1 MVQDVK
7 HPECPLCKIPDSE
20 VLEEYARWKLVRT
33 KTMKGH
39 RERLMLLSKE
49 HLESVDEQ
57 SVGEAYLHLMRIGS
71 RFFSYV
77 KEWAIFEP
85 AYATVPDHWH
95 RIISD
100 LDKKAQDYQQ
110 ILNTPRT
117 IVSNNGGP
125 IYRVEPV
132 EKPAAERAA
141 V

>member
-1 MVQDVK
+1 MSQDGK
-7 HPECPLCKIPDSE
+7 QADCPLCNIPDKE

-49 HLESVDEQ
+49 HVKSLDEQ

-77 KEWAIFEP
+77 KQWAIFEP
-85 AYATVPDHWH
+85 AYATVQDHWH

-100 LDKKAQDYQQ
+100 LDSKAQDYEQ
-110 ILNTPRT
+110 ILKTPRT

-132 EKPAAERAA
+132 EKPAAEGAG

>member
-1 MVQDVK
+1 MSQDGK
-7 HPECPLCKIPDSE
+7 QADCPLCNIPDKE

-49 HLESVDEQ
+49 HVKSLDEQ

-77 KEWAIFEP
+77 KQWAIFEP

-100 LDKKAQDYQQ
+100 LDSKAQDHEQ
-110 ILNTPRT
+110 ILKTPRT
-117 IVSNNGGP
+117 IISNNGGP

-132 EKPAAERAA
+132 EKPAAERAG